1 MRRNTVPGTAVGRA
15 LNGYV
20 VPGAK
25 HAGDRRL

>member
-1 MRRNTVPGTAVGRA
+1 MRRNIVAGTAVGRA
-15 LNGYV
+15 LNRSV